1 MLSKETI
8 MYEVEVQVRDTKIT
22 QASRTA
28 LRNAGR
34 IPAVVYDKDGSAINV
49 SIDGRE
55 KLDYWFESVEPAV

>member
-1 MLSKETI
+1 

-55 KLDYWFESVEPAV
+55 ATLLVRKRGASGLIL